1 MNENSALGNK
11 FGEIP
16 DDFGYKMLH
25 PETSSS
31 KDKELTNFDGILTK
45 QYEDKTY
52 FQQTEWTAF
61 LRPMCTVAG

>member
-52 FQQTEWTAF
+52 FQQTE
-61 LRPMCTVAG
+61 